1 MKKSITKN
9 YLYNMSYQILKII
22 IPILTTPYLSRV
34 LGAESIGIYSYTLS
48 IVTYFILFGALGTL
62 LYGQREIAYVQ
73 DDLKKKSI
81 KFWEIFIL
89 RVVTLTV
96 SSIIFYIT
104 FCVNNQYELYYKI
117 LILELIANIID
128 ISWYFHGLEEFK
140 KTVIRNTIVK
150 LISVI
155 LIFFVVKS
163 SNDLY
168 KYFIIYVLSNL
179 IGNISLWMYLPKYIR
194 KINFRE
200 LNIIQHIKP
209 TVCLFIPQIAI
220 QIYTVLDKTMIGA
233 IIPDKAETGF
243 YEQSEKIVKLL
254 LTIVTSLGTV
264 MLPRIAN
271 TFAHGNK
278 EKVKSY
284 IKNTLNFVFCL
295 SLPLMFGIIVISK
308 EFVPVFFGIG
318 YDKVAILLKVIS
330 PIILMIG
337 ISNVIGN
344 QFLITTKRQKEYTIS
359 VTVGAVTNLI
369 LNLFLIRSLAS
380 IGAAIA
386 TVIAEITVTAIQL
399 YFIRKEI
406 SIKEII
412 QCGKNYFF
420 ASIIMFFICLF
431 IKNIVIADMLSIAI
445 QVCVGVSI
453 YFSIL
458 ILRKDQFIYKIIE
471 ILKQKIFRRNYDNV

>member
-22 IPILTTPYLSRV
+22 IPLLTTPYLSRV

-73 DDLKKKSI
+73 DDLNKRSI

-89 RVVTLTV
+89 RVVALTI

-104 FCVNNQYELYYKI
+104 FCVNNQYKFYYKI
-117 LILELIANIID
+117 LILEVIANIID

-150 LISVI
+150 IISVI
-155 LIFFVVKS
+155 LIFFLVKS
-163 SNDLY
+163 PSDLS

-194 KINFRE
+194 RINIRE

-209 TVCLFIPQIAI
+209 TFTLFIPQIAI

-233 IIPDKAETGF
+233 IITDKAETGF

-271 TFAHGNK
+271 TFAQGNK
-278 EKVKSY
+278 EKVRSY

-295 SLPLMFGIIVISK
+295 SLPIMFGIIVIAE
-308 EFVPVFFGIG
+308 EFVPIFFGKG
-318 YDKVAILLKVIS
+318 YDKVVILLKVIS

-359 VTVGAVTNLI
+359 VTAGAVINLV
-369 LNLFLIRSLAS
+369 LNLFLIIRLAS

-386 TVIAEITVTAIQL
+386 TVIAESIVTAIQL

-420 ASIIMFFICLF
+420 ASIIMFFICLI
-431 IKNIVIADMLSIAI
+431 IKNIVIPDMLLIVI

-471 ILKQKIFRRNYDNV
+471 ILKQKIF